1 MKLTVLQLCNKPP
14 YPSTDGGCIAMHRI
28 TSGLL
33 KAGVQVKLLTI
44 ETHKHPLRRN
54 ELSQEYLEATGIES
68 AFVDTRI
75 NLVDAFSA
83 LITDDSYNV
92 SRFFT
97 PDFDRLLIKTLRKQ
111 KFDIIHLESLFM
123 TPYISTIRK
132 YSKGKIVLRS
142 HNLEHMIWQQ
152 LASGTRNFPKKTYLK
167 ILSRQLKKY
176 ETSVMNSVDGI
187 AAITREDVKKYL
199 SFKCNKPLV
208 SIPFGIDIDKYPDSS
223 EVKSPVEFFHLGAMD
238 WEPNVEGMKWF
249 LEKVWPLVLKNEPTA
264 ILHLAGRNMP
274 EWVLN
279 GTYTNVRVQGEVDD
293 AIAFMRNKAVMIVP
307 LLTAGGIR
315 VKILEAMA
323 LGKCVI
329 STSIGANGISYLHN
343 ENILVADTAA
353 EFAKA
358 MLQMYKSHEQVQY
371 IGKNAR
377 TLSENMYDNKLL
389 TRDLINFYY
398 SLIH

>member
-1 MKLTVLQLCNKPP
+1 MKLSVLQLCNKPP
-14 YPSTDGGCIAMHRI
+14 LPSTDGGCIAMHRV

-33 KAGVQVKLLTI
+33 KAGAEVKLLTI
-44 ETHKHPLRRN
+44 ETYKHPLKRS
-54 ELSQEYLEATGIES
+54 ELPPDYIEATGIES

-97 PDFDRLLIKTLRKQ
+97 PDFDRLLIKTLRKR

-123 TPYISTIRK
+123 TPYIPTIRK

-152 LASGTRNFPKKTYLK
+152 LASGTKNFPKKTYLK

-176 ETSVMNSVDGI
+176 ETSVLNSVDGI

-199 SFKCNKPLV
+199 SFKCTIPLV
-208 SIPFGIDIDKYPDSS
+208 SIPFGIDIDNYP
-223 EVKSPVEFFHLGAMD
+223 VTTPKSQFEFFHLGAMD
-238 WEPNVEGMKWF
+238 WEPNVEGIRW
-249 LEKVWPLVLKNEPTA
+249 LLDKVWPQVISRQPDAKLR
-264 ILHLAGRNMP
+264 LAGRNMP
-274 EWVLN
+274 DWLLN
-279 GTYTNVRVQGEVDD
+279 GKFPGVKIQGEIDN
-293 AIAFMRNKAVMIVP
+293 AIGFMKNKSVMVVP

-329 STSIGANGISYLHN
+329 STGIGAAGIAYSN
-343 ENILVADTAA
+343 EENILIADTANA
-353 EFAKA
+353 FAKEMISVIQNRETA
-358 MLQMYKSHEQVQY
+358 AE
-371 IGKNAR
+371 IGKQAR
-377 TLSENMYDNKLL
+377 LLAENMYDNKLL